1 MPNPSV
7 KSPWPLEH
15 WSLYKLHSKVKKSE
29 IPKVVIFAKAPVP
42 QPPAMVECTPSVVLA
57 PIWRAECIRQLCL
70 SIGLQQ
76 LPELSFQSQ
85 KKRNSHPDHHFACS
99 SPPTSTCLQY
109 PVHGPSTYLT
119 CWIQPSTPF
128 VNWTIKSGTKAHLKA
143 KNFEINYRVC
153 DLHEITQLRHLQSAL
168 HQPTST
174 C

>member
-57 PIWRAECIRQLCL
+57 PIWRAECIGQLCL

-99 SPPTSTCLQY
+99 SPPTSTCLEY
-109 PVHGPSTYLT
+109 PIYTPRTYLT
-119 CWIQPSTPF
+119 CWIHTWNRLGNWSTAAHITFIP
-128 VNWTIKSGTKAHLKA
+128 KSKKA
-143 KNFEINYRVC
+143 KFPWDQHQI
-153 DLHEITQLRHLQSAL
+153 IHLPA
-168 HQPTST
+168 HQHIKNRFRIHA
-174 C
+174 